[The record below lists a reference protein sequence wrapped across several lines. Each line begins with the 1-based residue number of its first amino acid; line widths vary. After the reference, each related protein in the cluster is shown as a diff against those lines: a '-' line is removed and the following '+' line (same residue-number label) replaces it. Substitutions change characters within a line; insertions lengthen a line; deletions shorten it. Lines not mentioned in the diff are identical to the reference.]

1 MFIAK
6 FPVIVVVYFVTSLV
20 NEDEYNIMLLLQY
33 IVSFTRDRLGRCF
46 RLVCIY
52 ACIAVFCVLL
62 PFLGE

>member
-1 MFIAK
+1 MKMNI
-6 FPVIVVVYFVTSLV
+6 
-20 NEDEYNIMLLLQY
+20 IMLLLQY